1 MKRKFVNLLSLKC
14 LLGIALLAVLMTG
27 FMSKADASHY
37 RYGTL
42 SWKPTGN
49 VKEVEFSGSQVWRN
63 HTVGG
68 GVGSRSNTVGRLY
81 FGDGTFTNMYILITS
96 ANASENWYGGNIVN
110 SASQPITH
118 TYTGNGPYK
127 VYWNSCCRVG
137 GLRNY
142 NGNMRMETIVNLT
155 TGNSSPVSTTPAIV
169 NVTVGDPAY
178 TFNVPALDS
187 DGDTLRFRL
196 ANGEVIRGSGSFNH
210 PSGLSID
217 SSGTIT
223 WNTTGLTVGHMYD
236 TAVTIEDMNGT
247 TSKSKISVDFLLKIV
262 QDAGTPPA
270 FTNSS
275 SCGVQESAN
284 VGNNI
289 SFTVSAVDSD
299 SNDTVTIVAS
309 GLPTGATFGPTTTTG
324 GTTSGTFS
332 WTPTANDGGA
342 HLIAFTATD
351 SQSHQVICNK
361 PLLVV
366 TNQPPVANCKNV
378 TVYADA
384 TCKASGSDTDVDNGS
399 TDPDGA
405 ADIASV
411 AQSPSAPYGL
421 GVNNVTLTITDQAG
435 ASDQCNATV
444 TVVDRTSPTISVPA
458 DVQLD
463 CGDDTSPNNTGN
475 ATGTDNCKTII
486 ASYTD
491 SHDPRNCVG
500 KVKEVITRTW
510 IVKDALVGGNSAS
523 GDQTITV
530 VDTTPPVLSGVPA
543 DVTVEC
549 DRVVPPVST
558 APTATDNC
566 DSSLNPNYLGEERAV
581 GACPNSYT
589 LTRKWSATD
598 ACGNES
604 AIQSQTINVV
614 DTTPPTLNLPADTS
628 VECTDD
634 TSSDSTG
641 KATGTDSCGSVSS
654 VKITETESSVSGSCG
669 DTVVITRTWTA
680 TDACGNATS
689 ADQIITVVDNTPP
702 TLNLPADTS
711 VECTDDTSSD
721 STGKA
726 TGTDSCGSVS
736 SVKITETESSVSG
749 SCGDTVVITRT
760 WTATDACGNSTSGTQ
775 TITVVDT
782 TPPMLEVP
790 EDVNITPSGASS
802 SYTIVSS
809 DTCGGVVLTMDYSCQ
824 KRKKDGSLVSKP
836 CEEDSVVLEGNT
848 VTVIESG
855 GVGNIITVTITSTDD
870 CDNFSTKS
878 FVVNVLR
885 GDEGVGNGVD
895 LNTPGHDNNGGNDD
909 PGTGPGN
916 PGAKGGKK
924 NR

>member
-641 KATGTDSCGSVSS
+641 KATGTDSCGSV
-654 VKITETESSVSGSCG
+654 
-669 DTVVITRTWTA
+669 
-680 TDACGNATS
+680 
-689 ADQIITVVDNTPP
+689 
-702 TLNLPADTS
+702 
-711 VECTDDTSSD
+711 
-721 STGKA
+721 
-726 TGTDSCGSVS
+726 
-736 SVKITETESSVSG
+736 KITETESSVSG

-790 EDVNITPSGASS
+790 EGVNITPSGASS

>member
-641 KATGTDSCGSVSS
+641 KATGTDSCGSV
-654 VKITETESSVSGSCG
+654 
-669 DTVVITRTWTA
+669 
-680 TDACGNATS
+680 
-689 ADQIITVVDNTPP
+689 
-702 TLNLPADTS
+702 
-711 VECTDDTSSD
+711 
-721 STGKA
+721 
-726 TGTDSCGSVS
+726 
-736 SVKITETESSVSG
+736 KITETESSVSG

-782 TPPMLEVP
+782 PPPMLEVP

-836 CEEDSVVLEGNT
+836 CEEGSVVLEDNT

-870 CDNFSTKS
+870 SGNFSTDS
-878 FVVNVLR
+878 FDVNVLR
-885 GDEGVGNGVD
+885 GDEGVGNGSED

-909 PGTGPGN
+909 PEFGPGN
-916 PGAKGGKK
+916 PGAKHKPKGKK
-924 NR
+924 

>member
-641 KATGTDSCGSVSS
+641 KATGTDSCGSV
-654 VKITETESSVSGSCG
+654 
-669 DTVVITRTWTA
+669 
-680 TDACGNATS
+680 
-689 ADQIITVVDNTPP
+689 
-702 TLNLPADTS
+702 
-711 VECTDDTSSD
+711 
-721 STGKA
+721 
-726 TGTDSCGSVS
+726 
-736 SVKITETESSVSG
+736 KITETESSVSG